1 MDGFKQVSLALATA
15 GLLASGVA
23 QAALHDRGG
32 GLIYDDVLNITWLQD
47 ANYAKTSGYDA
58 DGRIKW
64 IDAMNWVSALSYGGY
79 DDWRL
84 PMIRDT
90 GSPGCNPGFSG
101 TDCGWNVQTRDAIT
115 GRVYSELAY
124 MFYVNLGNK
133 GPYDAAGNGQGGY
146 GIVDDPLNPNDES
159 LFSDLRRGVYWSGQA
174 VQPFSVSAWSFNM
187 LDGYQSAYEEIFIRD
202 NYAWPVRTGDVAAP
216 IPEPETYAMMLA
228 GLGLLG
234 VMTRRRKQKLNA

>member
-1 MDGFKQVSLALATA
+1 MQQKPLIFV
-15 GLLASGVA
+15 LLASLSLTSAV
-23 QAALHDRGG
+23 QAALIDRGG

-84 PMIRDT
+84 PTIRDT

-101 TDCGWNVQTRDAIT
+101 TDCGWNVQTRDANT
-115 GRVYSELAY
+115 GQVYSELAY

-133 GPYDAAGNGQGGY
+133 GAWDAAGNNQGGY

-174 VQPFSVSAWSFNM
+174 VQPSSVYAWSFNM
-187 LDGYQSAYEEIFIRD
+187 LDGDQSAHEQILIRD
-202 NYAWPVRTGDVAAP
+202 NYAWPVRTGDVAVV
-216 IPEPETYAMMLA
+216 PEPATLVLLGLGLA
-228 GLGLLG
+228 GLGA
-234 VMTRRRKQKLNA
+234 MRRRR